1 MLLKHNYTAGRNM
14 MHNHPNQQDKEQDR
28 TCWHNQNRTKSI
40 IKSSIT
46 NLCTTQHHSECYN
59 RFTFDRRVYNCQ
71 WNITKQ
77 QTCLM
82 QFGGKMIPI
91 ICVKISTSFRDSNLV
106 KISKFSINVILLHHN
121 LLFILVRNQT
131 IINGRRKDIQASLK
145 NEEFSRK
152 IKENYIT
159 KK

>member
-1 MLLKHNYTAGRNM
+1 
-14 MHNHPNQQDKEQDR
+14 
-28 TCWHNQNRTKSI
+28 
-40 IKSSIT
+40 
-46 NLCTTQHHSECYN
+46 
-59 RFTFDRRVYNCQ
+59 
-71 WNITKQ
+71 
-77 QTCLM
+77 
-82 QFGGKMIPI
+82 MIPI
-91 ICVKISTSFRDSNLV
+91 ICVKTSTSFRDSNLV